1 MVSIS
6 ITTWGGTFV
15 LVTGSFDRVHSRFIV
30 ATRPLEDRTTLCEG
44 IVFGPKGANPVARAL
59 EPLTLWVRRL
69 FTYGYLKDETRR
81 LRGTQYRPMSLG
93 ANDRDM
99 IEYFQWL
106 VALPYSEDA
115 LTAPDGPP
123 PVVATP

>member
-1 MVSIS
+1 
-6 ITTWGGTFV
+6 
-15 LVTGSFDRVHSRFIV
+15 V

-44 IVFGPKGANPVARAL
+44 IVFGPKGANPIARHL
-59 EPLTLWVRRL
+59 DPLSLWVRRL

-106 VALPYSEDA
+106 VTLPQNSEDA
-115 LTAPDGPP
+115 LAAPVSPQS
-123 PVVATP
+123 VVVTP